1 MCREV
6 WKCIYQNTS
15 SHIHTHTRTRG
26 SRQTVTVCGGNQK
39 KVMFVFASDFTVQYS
54 TQWSRSAPASL
65 RIRTPG
71 NLYRHGARCGSSL
84 ECNLFMLCLKT
95 LKVLEA
101 IYRISLYKKDVI
113 RKLPVKNKKGTQANR
128 LDRNKKAILL
138 PTPAPTSKGWISCW
152 WKTSLHLT
160 PALPQK
166 VGFRVDKKQAYL
178 LPLPISKGWIL
189 CW

>member
-1 MCREV
+1 MQQTNKCANMCVERCESV
-6 WKCIYQNTS
+6 YIYQNTS

-26 SRQTVTVCGGNQK
+26 SRQTVTVCGGNQE

-65 RIRTPG
+65 RIRTPR
-71 NLYRHGARCGSSL
+71 NLYCHGARCGSSL

-113 RKLPVKNKKGTQANR
+113 KFYIIVSKCLKTIFLFIYLITEN
-128 LDRNKKAILL
+128 ILVFAAFSNSARRPNINGVSFCL
-138 PTPAPTSKGWISCW
+138 IS
-152 WKTSLHLT
+152 
-160 PALPQK
+160 
-166 VGFRVDKKQAYL
+166 L
-178 LPLPISKGWIL
+178 LELGMTGPSRSYIPS
-189 CW
+189 